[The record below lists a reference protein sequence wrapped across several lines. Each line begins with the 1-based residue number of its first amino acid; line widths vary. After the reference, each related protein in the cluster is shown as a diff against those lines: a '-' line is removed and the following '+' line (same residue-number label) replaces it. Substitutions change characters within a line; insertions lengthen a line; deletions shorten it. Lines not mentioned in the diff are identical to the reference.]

1 MLIPGDFG
9 IIVHAEMSLRN
20 YETAPSASRTM
31 RSNRHR
37 DTGPELAVRSLLH
50 ARGLRYRVDRLMKV
64 DGVRIRP
71 DIVFPTPKVAVF
83 IDGCFWHCC
92 PEHSSLPATNT
103 SYWLP
108 KLEANVERDALHSR
122 LLRESGW
129 EVLRFWEHE
138 PPAEVTATVE
148 RTVARNR

>member
-1 MLIPGDFG
+1 
-9 IIVHAEMSLRN
+9 
-20 YETAPSASRTM
+20 M

-50 ARGLRYRVDRLMKV
+50 ARGLRYRVDYPMKV
-64 DGVRIRP
+64 DGVRVRP

-92 PEHSSLPATNT
+92 PEHGSLPATNT

-108 KLEANVERDALHSR
+108 KLEANVKRDGMHSR

-129 EVLRFWEHE
+129 KVLRFWEHE
-138 PPAEVTATVE
+138 SPAEVAITVE
-148 RTVARNR
+148 RAVAMSD

>member
-1 MLIPGDFG
+1 MG
-9 IIVHAEMSLRN
+9 SRN
-20 YETAPSASRTM
+20 YETPPTATRSM

-50 ARGLRYRVDRLMKV
+50 SRGLRYRVDYLMRFGKTRV
-64 DGVRIRP
+64 RP
-71 DIVFPTPKVAVF
+71 DVVFPGARVAVF

-92 PEHSSLPATNT
+92 PEHGSLPATNT

-108 KLEANVERDALHSR
+108 KLQANVERDAQHSR
-122 LLRESGW
+122 LLRDAGW

-138 PPAEVTATVE
+138 PADTVAVKVE
-148 RTVARNR
+148 RVVKTRR